1 MSSTTAILE
10 QRAQR
15 RLETGELADRSELA
29 LKPRSSPGS
38 GRSTIDLLLI
48 YSPTARPLP
57 SRNGVQR
64 WEYRGR
70 IYREIPLEALY
81 ACDDADQSSREFWR
95 MDSLMRAKPYR
106 RRAA

>member
-1 MSSTTAILE
+1 MNSAAAILE
-10 QRAQR
+10 QRAKR
-15 RLETGELADRSELA
+15 GLEAGELADRPELT

-57 SRNGVQR
+57 SRDGVRR

-81 ACDDADQSSREFWR
+81 ARDDEDLSTRDFRQ
-95 MDSLMRAKPYR
+95 MDSLMRAKPHR

>member
-1 MSSTTAILE
+1 MNRTTAVLE
-10 QRAQR
+10 RSAEAS
-15 RLETGELADRSELA
+15 LETGTPAHPPMLA
-29 LKPRSSPGS
+29 LGPRASHGS
-38 GRSTIDLLLI
+38 DRTTIDLLLV

-57 SRNGVQR
+57 SRNGVRR

-81 ACDDADQSSREFWR
+81 ARDDEDRSARDFHQ
-95 MDSLMRAKPYR
+95 MNSLMRAKPHR

>member
-1 MSSTTAILE
+1 MNSTTAILE
-10 QRAQR
+10 QRAKR
-15 RLETGELADRSELA
+15 GLETGELGDRSELA

-57 SRNGVQR
+57 SRDGVRR

-70 IYREIPLEALY
+70 IYREIPLKALY
-81 ACDDADQSSREFWR
+81 AWDDEDQSTREFCR
-95 MDSLMRAKPYR
+95 MDSLMRAKPHR

>member
-1 MSSTTAILE
+1 MNRVAAILE
-10 QRAQR
+10 RRANAN
-15 RLETGELADRSELA
+15 LETDELADRPELA
-29 LKPRSSPGS
+29 SKPRSSPGS

-48 YSPTARPLP
+48 HSPTARPLP
-57 SRNGVQR
+57 SRDGVRR

-81 ACDDADQSSREFWR
+81 ASDDENRSAHGFRQ
-95 MDSLMRAKPYR
+95 MDSLMRAKPHR

>member
-1 MSSTTAILE
+1 MNRGAPVLE
-10 QRAQR
+10 RPANAG
-15 RLETGELADRSELA
+15 LETGQLADRPELA
-29 LKPRSSPGS
+29 SKPRSSPGP
-38 GRSTIDLLLI
+38 GRSTIDLLLV

-57 SRNGVQR
+57 SRNGVRR

-81 ACDDADQSSREFWR
+81 AWDDEDPSTREFCR
-95 MDSLMRAKPYR
+95 MDSLIRAKPHR